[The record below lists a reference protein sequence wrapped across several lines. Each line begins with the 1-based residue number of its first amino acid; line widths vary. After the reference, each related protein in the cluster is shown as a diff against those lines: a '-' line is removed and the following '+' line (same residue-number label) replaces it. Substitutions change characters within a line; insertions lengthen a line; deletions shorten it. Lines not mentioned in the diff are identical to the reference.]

1 MWSENIWISSIS
13 PCLIKFERNCHHQ
26 VREEE
31 MLLNMKAVLSRC
43 CSWAS
48 GLSCR
53 NSRFSHLSGLCGQRT
68 KENQAVSSLFP
79 GLLAEAAPAGRRCVS
94 SRTQV
99 LQPGKHRHVEVLWQ
113 EAIFQGKRLIHSI
126 ELILREDCSCQWL
139 HVRPTLWQCIVK
151 DSRCSKPTILYLK
164 YYPCLETMY

>member
-79 GLLAEAAPAGRRCVS
+79 GLLAEAAPAGRRCVIKDPGSSARKASTCWGSVARSHFSGQEANTLNWVDS
-94 SRTQV
+94 SRG
-99 LQPGKHRHVEVLWQ
+99 LQLPMATCPSYTLAMYSQ
-113 EAIFQGKRLIHSI
+113 RLTM
-126 ELILREDCSCQWL
+126 LQAN
-139 HVRPTLWQCIVK
+139 
-151 DSRCSKPTILYLK
+151 DSLP
-164 YYPCLETMY
+164 